1 MRIIKEEP
9 LEYHQFWSGAADNA
23 AELTFEELQRL
34 DQLLTLEYPEGINE
48 TELNDLFWF
57 DMKYINA
64 LLGKKCEED

>member
-9 LEYHQFWSGAADNA
+9 LEYHTFWSGAADNA

-34 DQLLTLEYPEGINE
+34 DQLLTLEYPEGIEE

-64 LLGKKCEED
+64 LLGKKYEED

>member
-9 LEYHQFWSGAADNA
+9 LEYHTFWSGAADNA

-48 TELNDLFWF
+48 TELNDKMWF
-57 DMKYINA
+57 EFDYICA